1 MSKYYSEQGQELK
14 EQEQKE
20 KEALKA
26 FYVQD
31 ET

>member
-1 MSKYYSEQGQELK
+1 MSKYYQGQGQELK
-14 EQEQKE
+14 ELEQKE

-26 FYVQD
+26 FYAQD